1 MIPKTAL
8 RVAALTG
15 AVALL
20 PIGATQAAAS
30 DTQVAPAAAVVL
42 TYDASG
48 AEEFTD
54 VVHEGAE
61 VWNDSVENV
70 ELQPAESGESANIT
84 IVADDGWP
92 RAQTTSLGN
101 GRIWMGR
108 QAVEEGHNTLRIS
121 SHELGHLLGLPDIK
135 PGPCSSLMSGASAGT
150 DCTNALPD
158 EAEKAE
164 VEGNFAGLSGDAVD
178 HQVVQELK
186 GLKNWPAYRS
196 AA

>member
-8 RVAALTG
+8 RVAAVTS

-20 PIGATQAAAS
+20 PLGATQAAAAEG
-30 DTQVAPAAAVVL
+30 QNIPEAAGVVL

-54 VVHEGAE
+54 VVHEGAQ
-61 VWNDSVENV
+61 VWNQSVESV
-70 ELQPAESGESANIT
+70 ELRAAEAGESPNIT

-108 QAVEEGHNTLRIS
+108 QAVQEGHNTLRIS

-135 PGPCSSLMSGASAGT
+135 PGPCSSLMSGSSAGT
-150 DCTNALPD
+150 DCANAYPD

-164 VEGNFAGLSGDAVD
+164 VEGNFAGALAPE
-178 HQVVQELK
+178 VVRELK
-186 GLKNWPAYRS
+186 SPKHWSAYRP

>member
-8 RVAALTG
+8 RVAAVTS

-20 PIGATQAAAS
+20 PLGAAQAAAAV
-30 DTQVAPAAAVVL
+30 DQNAPEAANVTL

-61 VWNDSVENV
+61 VWNQSVEGV
-70 ELQPAESGESANIT
+70 ELRAAEAGESPNIT

-108 QAVEEGHNTLRIS
+108 QAVEEGHDTLRIS
-121 SHELGHLLGLPDIK
+121 SHELGHLLGLPDVK

-150 DCTNALPD
+150 DCTNAHPD

-164 VEGNFAGLSGDAVD
+164 VEENFAGALAPE
-178 HQVVQELK
+178 VVRELK
-186 GLKNWPAYRS
+186 SPKQWPAYRP

>member
-20 PIGATQAAAS
+20 PFGATQAAAS
-30 DTQVAPAAAVVL
+30 TQDAPEAAAVVL

-54 VVHEGAE
+54 VVHESAE

-70 ELQPAESGESANIT
+70 ELRPAEADESANIT

-108 QAVEEGHNTLRIS
+108 QAVTEGHDTLRIS

-158 EAEKAE
+158 EEEKAE
-164 VEGNFAGLSGDAVD
+164 VEDNFASFSGGTVD
-178 HQVVQELK
+178 QQVVEELK
-186 GLKNWPAYRS
+186 GPKNWPAYRP